1 MHNRGEVAEQTRNKI
16 LKIVNDLNYQPNIL
30 ASTLASKK
38 PVLFVTLFPQP
49 PSPDAYWNKPLA
61 GVRKRI
67 QELQPY
73 RITAENLTFSQID
86 SSDFTA
92 QASRIIDLNPD
103 GVVLAPFYSRE
114 AYKLVEIL
122 KTKNIPF
129 IFIDSELKNVSPV
142 AYVGQ
147 DSFQSGMVA
156 GKLMGLITNPARPV
170 MVVHFAKE
178 MDNMNHLVER
188 ERGFYEWFRQHQ
200 TNKKII
206 TREVSDTSDNSWESD
221 MHNEIRNSKPEGIFV
236 TNSRVYL
243 MAQLLE
249 KAKIKDIRLIGHDL
263 VEQNRRYLRK
273 GIVSFLICQRPEE
286 QGYNAI
292 DRLYQHVIRR
302 RNVDESNYTSIDV
315 VTSEN
320 VDYYREFKH

>member
-1 MHNRGEVAEQTRNKI
+1 M
-16 LKIVNDLNYQPNIL
+16 

-38 PVLFVTLFPQP
+38 PVLFVTLFPKP

-86 SSDFTA
+86 STDFMA
-92 QASRIIDLNPD
+92 QASRVIDLNPD

-147 DSFQSGMVA
+147 DSFQSGLVA
-156 GKLMGLITNPARPV
+156 GKLMGLITSPARPV

-188 ERGFYEWFRQHQ
+188 ERGFYEWFRQNQ
-200 TNKKII
+200 TNKNII
-206 TREVSDTSDNSWESD
+206 TREVSDTSDNSWESN
-221 MHNEIRNSKPEGIFV
+221 MLNEIRNSKPEGIFV

-243 MAQLLE
+243 MAQLLQ
-249 KAKIKDIRLIGHDL
+249 KAKIEDIRLIGHDL

-292 DRLYQHVIRR
+292 DRLYQHVIRKR
-302 RNVDESNYTSIDV
+302 KVDESNYTSIDV
-315 VTSEN
+315 VTNEN

>member
-1 MHNRGEVAEQTRNKI
+1 M
-16 LKIVNDLNYQPNIL
+16 
-30 ASTLASKK
+30 
-38 PVLFVTLFPQP
+38 TLFPQP

-73 RITAENLTFSQID
+73 RIVAENLTFSQTD
-86 SSDFTA
+86 STDFTV
-92 QASRIIDLNPD
+92 QASRVIDLNPD

-114 AYKLVEIL
+114 AYKLVGIL
-122 KTKNIPF
+122 KQKNIPF

-156 GKLMGLITNPARPV
+156 GELMGLVTHPSKPV

-200 TNKKII
+200 PHKSI
-206 TREVSDTSDNSWESD
+206 TTMEVGDTSGNSWESD
-221 MHNEIRNSKPEGIFV
+221 ILNEINSIKPAGIFV
-236 TNSRVYL
+236 TNSRVYM
-243 MAQLLE
+243 MAQLLDQV
-249 KAKIKDIRLIGHDL
+249 KINDIRLIGHDL
-263 VEQNRRYLRK
+263 VEQNKKYLKK

-292 DRLYQHVIRR
+292 DRLFQHVIRKR
-302 RNVDESNYTSIDV
+302 MVDESNYTSIDI